1 MYRLFISLLVVILIY
16 LQSQL
21 WFGEGSIA
29 ELVTLK
35 ETIAHQQL
43 DRDRLYQRNN
53 ILAVEV
59 IELQSG
65 LQTIE
70 KEARQ
75 ELGMVKKDE
84 TFYLIY
90 D

>member
-1 MYRLFISLLVVILIY
+1 MYRLFISLLAIILIY
-16 LQSQL
+16 LQSRL
-21 WFGEGSIA
+21 WLGEGSIA
-29 ELVTLK
+29 ELVSLK
-35 ETIAHQQL
+35 ETIAQQKL
-43 DRDRLYQRNN
+43 DSDRLYQRNSL
-53 ILAVEV
+53 LAVEV
-59 IELQSG
+59 IELQAG

-70 KEARQ
+70 KKARQ